1 MSQYRCLE
9 RISAILQSS
18 YESNFRSML
27 GRGQQANPGC
37 SSDTI
42 LFLLFFL
49 WGLVQGAKS
58 IFRPL
63 CPLSLSFFASLL
75 LFYSSL
81 FPSLLLSSLPSLT
94 NPPSLSPANCP
105 RLALSDHVLVTSQES
120 SVNTVVSF
128 SCEQGYTLNGERAL
142 ACLSTSAWNASAP
155 SCTKPTICPKL
166 TLSSHVKASSGNNS
180 VHAVVMFSCED
191 GYTLDGDKQITCR
204 EDGTWSSNPPS
215 CSSGGTSQSQKNDN
229 SSDVGAI
236 VGGVVGGILIILLMV
251 VATAII
257 FWKMS

>member
-1 MSQYRCLE
+1 
-9 RISAILQSS
+9 
-18 YESNFRSML
+18 ML

-155 SCTKPTICPKL
+155 SCTKPSKSGFH
-166 TLSSHVKASSGNNS
+166 LSLLISSLS
-180 VHAVVMFSCED
+180 FLLLS
-191 GYTLDGDKQITCR
+191 LD
-204 EDGTWSSNPPS
+204 N
-215 CSSGGTSQSQKNDN
+215 
-229 SSDVGAI
+229 
-236 VGGVVGGILIILLMV
+236 
-251 VATAII
+251 
-257 FWKMS
+257 